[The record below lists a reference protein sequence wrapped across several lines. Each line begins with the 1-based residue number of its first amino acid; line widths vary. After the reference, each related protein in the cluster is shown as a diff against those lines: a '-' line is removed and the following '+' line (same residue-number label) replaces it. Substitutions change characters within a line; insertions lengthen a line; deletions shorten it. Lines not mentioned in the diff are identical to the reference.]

1 MTTRFALALALAA
14 LAGSAQTAAAQT
26 AAAQT
31 AAAQTAA
38 AQTAATS
45 HCGAGETIYFNA
57 AVDGSPKVLSLCGSA
72 SLEGNGAWLEY
83 RFGEAGDVELRYPS
97 GNADPMSAFTVRR
110 YTRPRTT
117 YLKLDFSNKGY
128 TYAILEAFDADEDP
142 QSNVSLRVR
151 RDSDGKDVADLD
163 LVMSTEPLNIM
174 QLENKVR
181 TEPFDE

>member
-14 LAGSAQTAAAQT
+14 LAGSAQSAAAQT
-26 AAAQT
+26 ASA
-31 AAAQTAA
+31 
-38 AQTAATS
+38 S

-57 AVDGSPKVLSLCGSA
+57 AVDGSPKVVSLCGSA
-72 SLEGNGAWLEY
+72 SLEGNGAWLEN
-83 RFGEAGDVELRYPS
+83 RFGEPGDVELRYPS
-97 GNADPMSAFTVRR
+97 GNADPMSTFTIRR

-174 QLENKVR
+174 LLENKVR